1 MLLHE
6 GGGVIELLQSTFQ
19 SNYATNSTDGIG
31 ITNLGGEVQCEPARW
46 FPVCTAVFSPPA
58 PQPTAGWPLLSPP
71 PTPQPTVVVATTPVS
86 RRSETN
92 LMIWLVVGVCLGL
105 ALLMVGVAIAWQREA
120 WRHRMLR
127 YVGLEPSGGTVERQM
142 RSNQQPMLPRE
153 GASEYLEL
161 VTRSIM
167 SSYEVSPAPVFVVSC
182 HAIRISLWSPGMTE
196 AAPMVSRPVGC
207 LLSELP
213 FVNASD
219 GARLHRMM
227 VRIFEAPGEHDTTRT
242 FMLHFKHVLLE
253 ATATHVLI
261 AESEPIIVMTCRLVD
276 SALSGLMACESVVE
290 LSERNHDVA
299 EEEEDCRFDSVSLA
313 GSTVGGAHDALTAAH
328 VAANVAAHRGL
339 AARGA
344 VHCDDRR
351 TDGETASSTISSV
364 TMPSLPD
371 PSSKASMS
379 SVSSLTMEPVLT
391 ELAEAS
397 VPLYTPFED
406 SLTTTTTES
415 VLAELTE
422 LIDQYG

>member
-19 SNYATNSTDGIG
+19 SNYAMNSTDGIG

-58 PQPTAGWPLLSPP
+58 PQPTAEWPLLSPP

-92 LMIWLVVGVCLGL
+92 LMIWPVVGFCLML

-120 WRHRMLR
+120 CRHRLLR
-127 YVGLEPSGGTVERQM
+127 CVGLEPSGGTVERQM

-153 GASEYLEL
+153 GASQYLEL

-182 HAIRISLWSPGMTE
+182 HAIRISLWSPGMAE

-213 FVNASD
+213 FVKASD

-276 SALSGLMACESVVE
+276 SALSGLIACESVVE
-290 LSERNHDVA
+290 LSEGNPDVA
-299 EEEEDCRFDSVSLA
+299 EEEEDYRFDSVSLA
-313 GSTVGGAHDALTAAH
+313 GSAVGGAHDALTAAH

-351 TDGETASSTISSV
+351 TDGETASSTISS
-364 TMPSLPD
+364 PD
-371 PSSKASMS
+371 PSSAASMS

-397 VPLYTPFED
+397 VPFED

-415 VLAELTE
+415 VLVELTE
-422 LIDQYG
+422 LIHQYG